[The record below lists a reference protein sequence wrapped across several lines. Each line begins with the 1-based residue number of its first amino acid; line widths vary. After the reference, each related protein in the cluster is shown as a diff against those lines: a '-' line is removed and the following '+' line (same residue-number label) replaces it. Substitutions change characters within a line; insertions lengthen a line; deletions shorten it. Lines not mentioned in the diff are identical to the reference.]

1 MRNNHSLYLRP
12 ILFIAFFIGIALSV
26 LAEEKDILSKGAN
39 ISNMALGLIGLGT
52 LLLTCVEFYS
62 VRTSREVAKTERTF
76 KLLQDTMIRSD
87 PIGVDFLTDKSKSI
101 DEKLA
106 IYNTNS
112 ELRGKVV
119 EYLNKFEH
127 LSIFY
132 NTTNMLDTKLIKH
145 TCSSIIISN
154 FSNAKWLIEYKRAN
168 SNDETLYKD
177 WELLV
182 DKLSKNDSN
191 KIIWVNRIIQVN
203 GGEW

>member
-52 LLLTCVEFYS
+52 LLLSCVEFYS
-62 VRTSREVAKTERTF
+62 VLTTREVAKTERTF

-106 IYNTNS
+106 IYNTNP

-168 SNDETLYKD
+168 SNDETLYED

-191 KIIWVNRIIQVN
+191 KII
-203 GGEW
+203 